1 MTDKQ
6 RIQILRAHFEFDAT
20 CPCCEELEVC
30 NPGCTLEADAP
41 DRYDEMMAARAILK
55 ATA

>member
-6 RIQILRAHFEFDAT
+6 RIEIFRAHFEPDAT
-20 CPCCEELEVC
+20 CPCCEELKKCQDE
-30 NPGCTLEADAP
+30 CTLEADAP
-41 DRYDEMMAARAILK
+41 DRYDAMLAARALLK